1 MTHDELAE
9 IDVFRAI
16 GAHARRHDGCA
27 LVAIAIGSGDG
38 VMQTATLMGY
48 VERLSPI
55 TGTDQVTGIV
65 HVDGPCVG
73 GVDII

>member
-16 GAHARRHDGCA
+16 DTHARRHDGRA

-38 VMQTATLMGY
+38 IMQAATLVRDGDGLLATAGHDE
-48 VERLSPI
+48 VAGVVDI
-55 TGTDQVTGIV
+55 DGILL
-65 HVDGPCVG
+65 G
-73 GVDII
+73 GVYII

>member
-38 VMQTATLMGY
+38 VMQAATLVGDADRLLATTGY
-48 VERLSPI
+48 DEVAGVVE
-55 TGTDQVTGIV
+55 
-65 HVDGPCVG
+65 VDG
-73 GVDII
+73 ILL

>member
-38 VMQTATLMGY
+38 VMQTATLVGDADRLLATAGY
-48 VERLSPI
+48 DE
-55 TGTDQVTGIV
+55 VTGV
-65 HVDGPCVG
+65 VDVDG
-73 GVDII
+73 ILL